1 MAASLRPHPP
11 RYTVS
16 PAQGSHGQLRLVP
29 SNGEN
34 GEQPQP
40 DFHQGNAVEP
50 RGRGQLQLASG
61 RYNPYPVFNSRQNYI
76 RAGMRGAITRST
88 QQSLSI
94 HSTAGRG
101 TARRTSGHATVGRKF
116 NRTVVIVDPSDVSV
130 PRGKRRRQLHELGLI
145 VNFVDFWTNWTEA
158 DVFHAIES
166 AFQGA
171 LDIEKPYPRWVRS
184 ECIISSVVSIPDHFW
199 HGRGK

>member
-11 RYTVS
+11 RYTVI

-29 SNGEN
+29 SN

-50 RGRGQLQLASG
+50 RGQLQLASG
-61 RYNPYPVFNSRQNYI
+61 RYNSYPVFNSRQNYI

-101 TARRTSGHATVGRKF
+101 TARRTSGRTTVGCKF
-116 NRTVVIVDPSDVSV
+116 NRTVVNCCHLPEVKSCFKKSFQICSLYYI
-130 PRGKRRRQLHELGLI
+130 R
-145 VNFVDFWTNWTEA
+145 WTSRA
-158 DVFHAIES
+158 A
-166 AFQGA
+166 
-171 LDIEKPYPRWVRS
+171 Y
-184 ECIISSVVSIPDHFW
+184 
-199 HGRGK
+199 

>member
-16 PAQGSHGQLRLVP
+16 PAQGSRGQLRLVP
-29 SNGEN
+29 SN

-40 DFHQGNAVEP
+40 DFHQGNAVE
-50 RGRGQLQLASG
+50 RRGQLQLASG
-61 RYNPYPVFNSRQNYI
+61 RYNHYPVFNSRQNYI

-101 TARRTSGHATVGRKF
+101 TARHTSGRATVGRKF
-116 NRTVVIVDPSDVSV
+116 NRTVVIVDPSDVNV
-130 PRGKRRRQLHELGLI
+130 PRDKRRRQLHEL

-158 DVFHAIES
+158 DVFHAIVS

-184 ECIISSVVSIPDHFW
+184 ECIISSVVSLPDHFS
-199 HGRGK
+199 HGREK